1 VRSGRYKM
9 TLSVPRGEQPRRV
22 WIGKRTFVVAATRHV
37 SVPTDGSPLVLQV
50 KVPSA
55 SLGMRA
61 LGVQVLALRFVPG

>member
-1 VRSGRYKM
+1 MRPGRYEM

-22 WIGKRTFVVAATRHV
+22 WIGKRTFVVASRRHV
-37 SVPTDGSPLVLQV
+37 SVPTHGGPLVLQI